1 MNVQTIPVALID
13 PPLFNSRLPENLGT
27 KEELTSL
34 GNSLKVKQLNPI
46 GVVPTSDGKRF
57 RLIDGSRRLAAAR
70 LVGME
75 TIAADVGTAGTSEA
89 DEIVQNGIENMQR
102 RDLTTF
108 EQARY
113 CAKLRELKLSGKE
126 AAAKLGMSPM
136 YLSNLAIC
144 FERLP
149 DDIKTTWQKGEP
161 ATDINFLRSIVT
173 KEVDGKK
180 VDATHDDMRALYNE
194 RVQSLTAVDGEEE
207 DEEDEED
214 DDETPAGE
222 KAGAP
227 APKKFTVYKER
238 YKALLKALRSARAS
252 QVTIDACRYLVGDI
266 EKIRGVPIGDSQAP
280 TKKTKKDEK

>member
-34 GNSLKVKQLNPI
+34 GNSLKVKQLAPI
-46 GVVPTSDGKRF
+46 GVVALNGGSRF
-57 RLIDGSRRLAAAR
+57 RLVDGSRRLAAAK

-75 TIAADVGTAGTSEA
+75 TIAADVDAAATDA

-144 FERLP
+144 YERLP
-149 DDIKTTWQKGEP
+149 DDIKTAWQKGEP

-207 DEEDEED
+207 EEDEEED
-214 DDETPAGE
+214 DDETPAAE

-238 YKALLKALRSARAS
+238 YKALLKALRSVRAS
-252 QVTIDACRYLVGDI
+252 QMTIDACRYLVGDI

-280 TKKTKKDEK
+280 TKKTKKEDK